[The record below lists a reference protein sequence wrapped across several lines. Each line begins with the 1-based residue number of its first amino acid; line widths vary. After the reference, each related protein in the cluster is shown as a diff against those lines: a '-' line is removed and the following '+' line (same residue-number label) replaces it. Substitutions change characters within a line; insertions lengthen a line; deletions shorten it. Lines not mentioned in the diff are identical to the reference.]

1 MTDLARHKKAK
12 PKAAPYRLVRV
23 EWEDSAQP
31 IAAWTWVDEH
41 SPAPVRC
48 VSVGYL
54 IAEKN
59 GTVAVASN
67 LGDVGRDRVQA
78 SGIIQIPRRCI
89 IRMVEL
95 RLT

>member
-1 MTDLARHKKAK
+1 
-12 PKAAPYRLVRV
+12 LVQV

-31 IAAWTWVDEH
+31 IAAWTWIDEH

-48 VSVGYL
+48 ISVGYL
-54 IAEKN
+54 IDEKA
-59 GTVAVASN
+59 GTIALAAN
-67 LGDVGRDRVQA
+67 LGDIAQERKQA

-89 IRMVEL
+89 IKMVEL

>member
-1 MTDLARHKKAK
+1 MVAK
-12 PKAAPYRLVRV
+12 QHPKFKSPYRLVQV

-41 SPAPVRC
+41 LPASVRC
-48 VSVGYL
+48 LSVGYL

-59 GTVAVASN
+59 GTVALAAN
-67 LGDVGRDRVQA
+67 LGDVHRERTQA

-89 IRMVEL
+89 IRMIEL
-95 RLT
+95 RVT

>member
-1 MTDLARHKKAK
+1 MTRSCKLK
-12 PKAAPYRLVRV
+12 PKYRLVLV

-41 SPAPVRC
+41 KPAPVRC
-48 VSVGYL
+48 LSVGYL
-54 IAEKN
+54 IAKTK
-59 GTVAVASN
+59 GTLALAAN
-67 LGDVGRDRVQA
+67 LGDLDRERAQA

-89 IRMVEL
+89 IRIVEL